1 MKGLVGSGLSF
12 RLATAFKKLK
22 KTTLLILENSEQ
34 AAYYLNDMEGLLKP
48 TEVLYFPASYRQAYN
63 PEATDN
69 ANVLLRSEVLK
80 KISNSKKP
88 QLIISYPDAIFEK
101 VISQQTL
108 KKKTLQVN
116 KGDLLNLDFINET
129 LFEYGFDR
137 VNFVTQPGEF
147 SVRGGIIDVFSF
159 SHQHPYRIE
168 FFGDE
173 VESLRSFDVNTQL
186 SIGILDKL
194 DLLPNTSLISFT
206 EKRKTL
212 IESLPKH
219 SSLIIDQVDLCLDRM
234 DSLFKKSI
242 KEFEKVESEV
252 QFPPE
257 TLFTPKAAMSE
268 LLKNRGVIILSN
280 SEYL

>member
-1 MKGLVGSGLSF
+1 MNLSLKKNTIEQLFGVLSKSKNQEAFEEALLGETCTYVKGLVGSGLSF

-108 KKKTLQVN
+108 KKKTLQ
-116 KGDLLNLDFINET
+116 
-129 LFEYGFDR
+129 
-137 VNFVTQPGEF
+137 
-147 SVRGGIIDVFSF
+147 
-159 SHQHPYRIE
+159 
-168 FFGDE
+168 
-173 VESLRSFDVNTQL
+173 
-186 SIGILDKL
+186 
-194 DLLPNTSLISFT
+194 
-206 EKRKTL
+206 RK
-212 IESLPKH
+212 
-219 SSLIIDQVDLCLDRM
+219 
-234 DSLFKKSI
+234 
-242 KEFEKVESEV
+242 
-252 QFPPE
+252 
-257 TLFTPKAAMSE
+257 
-268 LLKNRGVIILSN
+268 
-280 SEYL
+280 